1 MANLALAG
9 LVIPYLL
16 KGNNLAA
23 AHAALSVIRVAS
35 FESASDHFGVALR
48 EHPEFSGR
56 GFVGIGNGCLQI
68 AGQTSEAALPF
79 DPQRRSPTF
88 DLAETSIDFEIFVPR
103 DGSLIVARG
112 ATTIVV
118 PRFSLRPR
126 RSSTSETRSLSIRP
140 PRITRQRVHHQPRRV
155 KS

>member
-35 FESASDHFGVALR
+35 FESASD
-48 EHPEFSGR
+48 
-56 GFVGIGNGCLQI
+56 FVDIGNGCLQI
-68 AGQTSEAALPF
+68 AGQTSEAAPPF